1 MKTINEDADLPN
13 LTIATTRRLMQDL
26 GFVYKKRSRNSML
39 IEREDIQVWRR
50 KYLRQIRH
58 YQNEGRTVYYTD
70 ETWVNFGH
78 TKQTVWQD
86 TFIKRPKEAFMS
98 GLSTGLKAPT
108 GKGSRLIITHA
119 GSEKGFVKGAA
130 DVFKAKKKQRRL
142 SKEMNGDYYEQWF
155 KNKLLPN
162 LDPNSIIVIDNA
174 SYHSVFVENIP
185 NTSTKKDDIRRW
197 LTTKNIAWNSDMLKA
212 ELLNLVQ
219 NVRSK
224 YEEYRVD
231 RIAALHGHTVLRLL
245 PYHCELNP
253 IENIWSVV
261 KGKVAAENRT
271 FKEKEVEE
279 LTKKAIDNVSDE
291 T

>member
-1 MKTINEDADLPN
+1 
-13 LTIATTRRLMQDL
+13 
-26 GFVYKKRSRNSML
+26 
-39 IEREDIQVWRR
+39 
-50 KYLRQIRH
+50 
-58 YQNEGRTVYYTD
+58 
-70 ETWVNFGH
+70 
-78 TKQTVWQD
+78 
-86 TFIKRPKEAFMS
+86 
-98 GLSTGLKAPT
+98 
-108 GKGSRLIITHA
+108 
-119 GSEKGFVKGAA
+119 
-130 DVFKAKKKQRRL
+130 
-142 SKEMNGDYYEQWF
+142 MNGDYYEQWF

-197 LTTKNIAWNSDMLKA
+197 LTSKNIAWNSDMLKA

-231 RIAALHGHTVLRLL
+231 RIATLHGHTVLRLP

-271 FKEKEVEE
+271 FKENEVEE

-291 T
+291 TWKNCVGHIIKEEQLMWELDGMCDTAVDNLIIHFDPDSTDTASEGMLSTEEVMSS